1 MRRAISFVLA
11 GAFLLLCPC
20 FLACAPSPANDATPT
35 VGILDVTPTPSP
47 SPTQAVTPSP
57 AVTPA
62 LIDVVLYLPDE
73 TGEGLVA
80 TPAQA
85 EDSPQGLIAA
95 LVSAGALPNVNYGR
109 NITCTVAEETLEFD
123 EVETSGVFVH
133 LDLADAFAQAVK
145 QAGASAERLM
155 LQSLANTL
163 ITRYSADGLILSIEG
178 TDLETLSGKYNR
190 PIGFDELAQT
200 RQTDPVV
207 P

>member
-1 MRRAISFVLA
+1 MRRAISIVLV

-20 FLACAPSPANDATPT
+20 FFACAPIVADDATPT
-35 VGILDVTPTPSP
+35 IGILDVTPTPSP
-47 SPTQAVTPSP
+47 SPTPEATPVPTVTP
-57 AVTPA
+57 T
-62 LIDVVLYLPDE
+62 LIDVVLFLPDE
-73 TGEGLVA
+73 TGVGLVA

-95 LVSAGALPNVNYGR
+95 LVAAGALPNVDYGR

-123 EVETSGVFVH
+123 GVETSGVFVH

-145 QAGASAERLM
+145 QAGANAERLM
-155 LQSLANTL
+155 LQSLTNTL
-163 ITRYSADGLILSIEG
+163 ISQYSADGLILSIEG
-178 TDLETLSGKYNR
+178 TELETLSGKYNR

-200 RQTDPVV
+200 RQTDPVG